1 MAATSPHPDH
11 RHDERDQ
18 PLALVRARVA
28 LPLPLFEWE
37 EQDRS
42 SGRCPLLVHVALPL
56 TWHCRGRG
64 TALAVVCVSVALPL
78 PVSIVEHRALGHPRS
93 GSPTVDSPLP
103 SDHSRGGLR
112 LWSGNFGNDGAFSDR
127 GRSSLLDVDV
137 LGTAC
142 AYLNWDAAPFNFRA
156 RRLTATPVGAAA

>member
-1 MAATSPHPDH
+1 M
-11 RHDERDQ
+11 
-18 PLALVRARVA
+18 RARVA

-112 LWSGNFGNDGAFSDR
+112 LWSGDFGNDGAFSDR
-127 GRSSLLDVDV
+127 GRSSRIGYSMRLFELGRSSLLDVDV